1 MSLRESSQNGQLCGV
16 CRSSPARPRVQ
27 APSLCER
34 PSTRKALPAS
44 KCCAIVQLC
53 RRCEPARRA
62 ARHQRT
68 LQLHGQ
74 VPLAAC
80 RQTWSCPRRKYTR
93 STLLMRSK
101 SVSYETP
108 SGGHRR
114 ISAPIWMGS
123 SARVRPI
130 TLGGMAAARQ
140 YGCRTLGLQVVGG
153 ADENAEGL
161 RHSAEPAA
169 GQRSSRGHPDRLGNA
184 LFRIPHAPQGRQQ
197 VGFHIGYVAA
207 K

>member
-1 MSLRESSQNGQLCGV
+1 MSLRKSSQNGQLCGV

-74 VPLAAC
+74 VPLTAC
-80 RQTWSCPRRKYTR
+80 WQTWSCPRRKYTR

-130 TLGGMAAARQ
+130 THGSMAAARQ
-140 YGCRTLGLQVVGG
+140 YGCRTAVWLPHARPQGRWWRSHD
-153 ADENAEGL
+153 ASEGL
-161 RHSAEPAA
+161 RHGAEATA
-169 GQRSSRGHPDRLGNA
+169 GQPSSFPAIRTVWA
-184 LFRIPHAPQGRQQ
+184 M
-197 VGFHIGYVAA
+197 VCSE
-207 K
+207 